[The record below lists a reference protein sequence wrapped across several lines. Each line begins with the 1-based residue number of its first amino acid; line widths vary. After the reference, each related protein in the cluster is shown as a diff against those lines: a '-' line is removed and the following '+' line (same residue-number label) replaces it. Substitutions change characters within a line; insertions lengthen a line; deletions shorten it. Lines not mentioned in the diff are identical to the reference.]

1 MVRGGVGRVCCLGIF
16 LGGGGGGGG
25 GLVVGG
31 VGGGGGGGGGVNKF
45 SATGRDECYS
55 GVYHVHDR
63 H

>member
-1 MVRGGVGRVCCLGIF
+1 MFQIECIMSIYDNNIYISVNISSHNLIS
-16 LGGGGGGGG
+16 
-25 GLVVGG
+25 
-31 VGGGGGGGGGVNKF
+31 GVNKF